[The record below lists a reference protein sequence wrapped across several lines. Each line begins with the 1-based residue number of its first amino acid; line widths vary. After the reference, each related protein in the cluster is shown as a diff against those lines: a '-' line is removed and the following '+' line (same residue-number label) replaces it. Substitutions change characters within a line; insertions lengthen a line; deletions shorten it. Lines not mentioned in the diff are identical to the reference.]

1 MSTPQT
7 PQYEHDRN
15 GSRSKREEVFQARTR
30 PPTPAALERARGLA
44 WYTEQLEALSEGLW
58 NYQGPDVYGKIFRQ
72 YCRETGLLNTLNV
85 TEILTEAA
93 QLK

>member
-1 MSTPQT
+1 MIATAPAPNARKS
-7 PQYEHDRN
+7 
-15 GSRSKREEVFQARTR
+15 SKLE
-30 PPTPAALERARGLA
+30 PTPAALERAPGLA
-44 WYTEQLEALSEGLW
+44 WYTEQLEALSERLW

-85 TEILTEAA
+85 TEILTKAA